1 MMKRLLGLLMV
12 VGLMV
17 NVVGCDVDISG
28 LGTGPEYQ
36 GQPLE
41 LDTEKWSNGN
51 IKVEF
56 QFYRNGNEIIIHG
69 SYKEYYENG
78 QIRSEGNFSNGK
90 AHDNSSLAKIVV
102 LRSDSIEEALHNRLE
117 MPPFTGHLT
126 GGAQDGLSMFGSML
140 SNDIGQ
146 G

>member
-1 MMKRLLGLLMV
+1 MLVSQRIEQGLRQVLINKEENEHTLEETVFPLLRLATVLTCLSAKLLEAVLQQAGIKRRSLSLTELL
-12 VGLMV
+12 
-17 NVVGCDVDISG
+17 
-28 LGTGPEYQ
+28 
-36 GQPLE
+36 
-41 LDTEKWSNGN
+41 
-51 IKVEF
+51 F
-56 QFYRNGNEIIIHG
+56 
-69 SYKEYYENG
+69 KEAQDPN
-78 QIRSEGNFSNGK
+78 
-90 AHDNSSLAKIVV
+90 NSSLAKIVV

>member
-1 MMKRLLGLLMV
+1 MTNRDIALPSVIPYGYTILTA
-12 VGLMV
+12 V
-17 NVVGCDVDISG
+17 NF
-28 LGTGPEYQ
+28 TY
-36 GQPLE
+36 
-41 LDTEKWSNGN
+41 
-51 IKVEF
+51 
-56 QFYRNGNEIIIHG
+56 FYY
-69 SYKEYYENG
+69 SK
-78 QIRSEGNFSNGK
+78 NFSLVRFFQVLMSLLLPFF
-90 AHDNSSLAKIVV
+90 SSLAKIVV